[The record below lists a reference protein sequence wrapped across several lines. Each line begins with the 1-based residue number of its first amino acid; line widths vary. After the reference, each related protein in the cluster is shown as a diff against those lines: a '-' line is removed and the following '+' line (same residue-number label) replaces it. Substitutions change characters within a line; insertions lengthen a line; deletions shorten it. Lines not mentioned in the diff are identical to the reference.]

1 MPPDFPGEDF
11 PLKQGLKYYKMYH
24 ITVSGKEY
32 PQADTIEEAQQLMVQ
47 FGSSPELAEKRAAAS
62 SSTLINSVNT
72 WATTGLPRRWQA
84 DPREFQEGVLFE
96 TTAPGILSQVAE
108 EVPSAISPVIPYMI
122 QPSAPSAPAAPGE
135 AVGDLSQVIKDMAQK
150 VGAVVDIPVGAAAA
164 KPTGKMGG
172 PGLPGISIPD
182 IPLYP
187 VDLIP
192 QVQLPKF
199 PQVQLSEF
207 PKFEVSP
214 KLLLLGILAYAFLKK
229 K

>member
-108 EVPSAISPVIPYMI
+108 EVPAAISPAIPIMI
-122 QPSAPSAPAAPGE
+122 QPSAPAAPAAPGE

-150 VGAVVDIPVGAAAA
+150 VGAAVGTTPEMAEAT
-164 KPTGKMGG
+164 PTGEMGG

-192 QVQLPKF
+192 DISIPDISPELKI
-199 PQVQLSEF
+199 
-207 PKFEVSP
+207 EVP
-214 KLLLLGILAYAFLKK
+214 GIENAGKLIALGLIGYALLKGK
-229 K
+229 